1 MKLPDFFE
9 LAPRLTVRDPLA
21 DFLGAATDGVLE
33 YGYEDA
39 VKLAGHSCPTV
50 ASAYLLTCRALAAL
64 YPDTLP
70 ERGGVRVE
78 FRSPFE
84 EGVTGVIASVV
95 TLLTG
100 ATQAG
105 GFKGLAGRF
114 VRRDLQEFASDIPLA
129 MRFTRLDN
137 GAAVDAESDVSG
149 VPADP
154 QMPVLMGACIRGEA
168 DEATQRRFA
177 ALWQERVARI
187 VVDHQADPEV
197 FRVRPVTATGM

>member
-1 MKLPDFFE
+1 MELPDFFK

-21 DFLGAATDGVLE
+21 EFLGAATDGVLE

-64 YPDTLP
+64 YPDALP

-78 FRSPFE
+78 FRGPFE

-114 VRRDLQEFASDIPLA
+114 VRRGLQGFNADIPLA
-129 MRFTRLDN
+129 LRFTRLDN
-137 GAAVDAESDVSG
+137 GIAVDADSDVSG

-154 QMPVLMGACIRGEA
+154 QMPALMGLCMRGEA
-168 DEATQRRFA
+168 DAATLRRFA
-177 ALWQERVARI
+177 AMWQERVARI
-187 VVDHQADPEV
+187 IVEHQADPEV
-197 FRVRPVTATGM
+197 FRIRPVTRA

>member
-1 MKLPDFFE
+1 MELPDFFK

-21 DFLGAATDGVLE
+21 EFLGATNDGILE

-50 ASAYLLTCRALAAL
+50 ASAYVLTCHAMTAL
-64 YPDTLP
+64 YPAALP
-70 ERGGVRVE
+70 ERGGVSVA
-78 FRSPFE
+78 FRSAFE

-114 VRRDLQEFASDIPLA
+114 VRRNLQDFSADIPLA

-137 GAAVDAESDVSG
+137 GVAVDADSDLSG
-149 VPADP
+149 VPANP
-154 QMPVLMGACIRGEA
+154 QMPALMGLCMRGEA
-168 DEATQRRFA
+168 DTATQRRFA
-177 ALWQERVARI
+177 AMWQERVARI
-187 VVDHQADPEV
+187 IVDHQADPEV
-197 FRVRPVTATGM
+197 FRIRPVTST